1 MLLPYIQYIFFKN
14 MMSTKTK
21 NIERRNIQISGGSTY
36 VISLPK
42 KWIEK
47 LNLKNGDSMQIVNNP
62 NNSITLSADS
72 AQEVS
77 SIYPEIKIKKTDSVE
92 SIKRK
97 IISLYISG
105 HNFMVL
111 NSPRAKIETDVR
123 SMVMKL
129 IRTKF
134 VGTEIIESDSE
145 SITIKVLTATPEM
158 KLELAFNR
166 MFKSTSNM
174 FSETMHAIEKG
185 DSEYAQEII
194 HMDDEINRFSYYLT
208 RNLVMA
214 LDDANILSAL
224 GLEKSSQAIGY
235 RRIITC
241 VEKIADH
248 ITTIAKLVVDMDK
261 TISKIPKDILNT
273 YQKTIEIFDKTII
286 LISERD
292 YSQAEKYADEIEA
305 LIDEANISL
314 KSTKTTSEASVVYQN
329 LIYENRRIL
338 DYLLDVSEAVMN
350 DTVDSIV
357 SMKTIENTEA

>member
-1 MLLPYIQYIFFKN
+1 

-42 KWIEK
+42 KWIER

-62 NNSITLSADS
+62 NNSITLSSDTK
-72 AQEVS
+72 QEES
-77 SIYPEIKIKKTDSVE
+77 STYPEIKIKKTDSVE

-105 HNFMVL
+105 HNFIVL

-166 MFKSTSNM
+166 ICLLYTSP
-174 FSETMHAIEKG
+174 SP
-185 DSEYAQEII
+185 
-194 HMDDEINRFSYYLT
+194 R
-208 RNLVMA
+208 
-214 LDDANILSAL
+214 DATLSRMP
-224 GLEKSSQAIGY
+224 SSA
-235 RRIITC
+235 
-241 VEKIADH
+241 
-248 ITTIAKLVVDMDK
+248 
-261 TISKIPKDILNT
+261 
-273 YQKTIEIFDKTII
+273 
-286 LISERD
+286 
-292 YSQAEKYADEIEA
+292 
-305 LIDEANISL
+305 
-314 KSTKTTSEASVVYQN
+314 
-329 LIYENRRIL
+329 
-338 DYLLDVSEAVMN
+338 
-350 DTVDSIV
+350 
-357 SMKTIENTEA
+357 